1 MTDLF
6 NENEERLVAENYRGL
21 SVSPKLPD
29 KLKPLLNLAHNMW
42 WVWNSQAHELF
53 RRMDRDLWE
62 KIYHNPIK
70 LLGMMSQEKLE
81 ELARDE
87 SFITHMERVI
97 NEDFARYMKM
107 DTWFKSAY
115 PGESGEGFLVA
126 YFSAEF
132 GIHESLP
139 IYAGGLGI
147 LSGDHLK
154 SSGDMGIPLVGVGLL
169 YRYGY
174 FHQYLNVD
182 GWQQEEMIE
191 NHFTKMPIKR
201 IIGSDGKQLKISV
214 ELPQGPAGAQLW
226 EVGVGRSRLILLDT
240 DYDGNPPY
248 ARDITYELYGGDI
261 HMRIKQEIMLGI
273 GGVRALAALGL
284 EPTVYHM
291 NEGHSA
297 FLTIER
303 IAKVMEEKHLGFE
316 EAKELVTSSSVFT
329 THTPVPAGNDVFPS
343 EMVAEYLAPQIRRLG
358 ISREEF
364 LSLGSPSR
372 HHIKSKEAS
381 KKISDEGFSMPVL
394 ALGLSAF
401 SNGVSRLHG
410 AVSRKMWQNL
420 WPGLNR
426 SDIPI
431 THITNGIHANT
442 WISYEMA
449 SLFDRYVGSV
459 WKDEPANMKIWERV
473 SEIPDAEIWRSHER
487 RRERLVE
494 FVRGRIKKQLSRRG
508 ASDKEIQSADEVLD
522 PEALTIGFARR
533 FATYKRATLIFRD
546 IERVKKIFNKKDTP
560 VQMII
565 AGKAHPKDTAGKEL
579 IKEIIHIARDPELKN
594 KIVFIEDYDM
604 NVAHYMV
611 QGVDVWLN
619 NPRRPLEASGTSGM
633 KAAVN
638 GVLNLSILDG
648 WWCEGYDGANGWA
661 IGRGEDY
668 PPNEEALQDD
678 VESKAIYDLLEGDII
693 PLFYDRGLGGLPR
706 GWIKK
711 MKDSMRSICPVF
723 NTNRML
729 KEYTD
734 RFYINAHMDFMY
746 LSSDNFKPLK
756 ERVGWINALSE
767 NWDKIQVV
775 SVEDNIASLGDEF
788 KIGDSFEVKARVRF
802 AGEAIN
808 PKDIRLEVLW
818 GYVDSRGG
826 FDGVKI
832 SGMSLDAADNSERI
846 FVYRSKITADRI
858 GHCGYV
864 IRVVPNTDVS
874 HLKYMPG
881 LIKWA

>member
-1 MTDLF
+1 
-6 NENEERLVAENYRGL
+6 
-21 SVSPKLPD
+21 
-29 KLKPLLNLAHNMW
+29 
-42 WVWNSQAHELF
+42 
-53 RRMDRDLWE
+53 MDRDLWE

-70 LLGMMSQEKLE
+70 LLGMMSQDKLE

-87 SFITHMERVI
+87 SFTSHMDRVI
-97 NEDFARYMKM
+97 NEEFARYLKM

-115 PGESGEGFLVA
+115 PREASDNFLVA

-132 GIHESLP
+132 GLHESLP

-154 SSGDMGIPLVGVGLL
+154 SAGDMGIPLVGVGLL

-191 NHFTKMPIKR
+191 NHFTKMPVKR
-201 IIGSDGKQLKISV
+201 IMGSDGKQVKISI
-214 ELPQGPAGAQLW
+214 ELPQGHAGAQLW

-240 DYDGNPPY
+240 DYDGNPDY
-248 ARDITYELYGGDI
+248 ARRITYELYGGDME
-261 HMRIKQEIMLGI
+261 MRIMQEILLGI

-284 EPTVYHM
+284 KPTVYHM

-303 IAKVMEEKHLGFE
+303 VIKAMEEGLNFD

-343 EMVAEYLAPQIRRLG
+343 ELVEKYLAPYIRRLK
-358 ISREEF
+358 ISKDQF
-364 LSLGSPSR
+364 LSLGRVNPDDQ
-372 HHIKSKEAS
+372 K
-381 KKISDEGFSMPVL
+381 EGFSMPVL
-394 ALGLSAF
+394 ALRLSAF
-401 SNGVSRLHG
+401 ANGVSRLHG

-494 FVRGRIKKQLSRRG
+494 FVRGRLKKQLARRG
-508 ASDKEIQSADEVLD
+508 ASSKEISSADEVLD

-546 IERVKKIFNKKDTP
+546 IERLKKIFNKKDMP

-565 AGKAHPKDTAGKEL
+565 AGKAHPKDIAGKEL
-579 IKEIIHIARDPELKN
+579 IKEIIHIARDPELRN

-638 GVLNLSILDG
+638 GVLNLSVLDG
-648 WWCEGYDGANGWA
+648 WWCEGYDGMNGWA
-661 IGRGEDY
+661 IGHGEDY
-668 PPNEEALQDD
+668 APEDENLQDD
-678 VESKAIYDLLEGDII
+678 VESKAIYDLLEGEII
-693 PLFYDRGLGGLPR
+693 PLFYERGHGGLPR
-706 GWIKK
+706 GWVKK
-711 MKDSMRSICPVF
+711 MKDSMRSICPIF

-729 KEYTD
+729 KDYTD
-734 RFYINAHMDFMY
+734 KFYINCHLDY
-746 LSSDNFKPLK
+746 IELSSENYKNLKSRVHWLNTLK
-756 ERVGWINALSE
+756 ESK
-767 NWDKIQVV
+767 DKIRIV
-775 SVEDNIASLGDEF
+775 SVEDTISSDGEEL
-788 KIGDSFEVKARVRF
+788 KIGDSFEVKVRVAFVDGCRVK
-802 AGEAIN
+802 
-808 PKDIRLEVLW
+808 PDDIRIEVLW

-826 FDGVKI
+826 FDAVK
-832 SGMSLDAADNSERI
+832 SSVMSLEKQERSEGNL
-846 FVYRSKITADRI
+846 VGDYKAKIITDRI

-864 IRVVPNTDVS
+864 VRVLPNTDIQ
-874 HLKYMPG
+874 HIKFMPG
-881 LIKWA
+881 LVMWG